1 MVRKDPYEILGVTR
15 NASQDEIKRAY
26 RKLAKLHHP
35 DRNRGNKSAEQRFKE
50 IQAAYEVLG
59 DPQRREQYDR
69 FGEGGPP
76 PDMSGW
82 TSVRGAPFDGVHV
95 DFGNGTDFSD
105 IINEF
110 FQRGAGR
117 VGRRR
122 TTGAS
127 RRARGADLEHAVDL
141 TLEEVARGCVR
152 ELRLSGGETGEE
164 HVSFRIPAGVA
175 DGQVVRVRGKGHPGP
190 AGRGD
195 LLIRCRVLPHAYF
208 RRDGQNILLD
218 LPLTFSEA
226 ALGARIEIPT
236 LSGPTWLT
244 VPPGT
249 SSGAK
254 LRLRGKGLPAIGKHE
269 AGDMFAVVKIVAPR
283 RVTPRGE
290 ELLRALE
297 AELAMNPR
305 RETGWTL

>member
-26 RKLAKLHHP
+26 RNLAKQHHP
-35 DRNRGNKSAEQRFKE
+35 DRNRGNKAAEQRFKA

-59 DPQRREQYDR
+59 DPQRREQFDR
-69 FGEGGPP
+69 FGAGGPP
-76 PDMSGW
+76 PDMNAWS
-82 TSVRGAPFDGVHV
+82 SARGSPFGGVHV
-95 DFGNGTDFSD
+95 DFGNGADFSE
-105 IINEF
+105 IISEM
-110 FQRGAGR
+110 FQRGTGR
-117 VGRRR
+117 GGRRR
-122 TTGAS
+122 SASSS
-127 RRARGADLEHAVDL
+127 RRARGADLEHVAEL

-152 ELRLSGGETGEE
+152 ELRLSGDETGDE
-164 HVSFRIPAGVA
+164 HISFRVPAGIA
-175 DGQVVRVRGKGHPGP
+175 DGQVVRVRGKGHPGA

-208 RRDGQNILLD
+208 RRDGQNIVLD
-218 LPLTFSEA
+218 LPLTYAEA
-226 ALGARIEIPT
+226 ALGARVEIPT

-244 VPPGT
+244 VPPGA

-254 LRLRGKGLPAIGKHE
+254 LRLRGKGLPATRE
-269 AGDMFAVVKIVAPR
+269 EEQGDMFAVVKIVAPR

-290 ELLRALE
+290 ELLRALD

-305 RETGWTL
+305 RETGWPL